1 MEVVSKTFIDPQL
14 ARQFGKDY
22 IKIITQLLLKN
33 NISSRP
39 GLRPYPKNAT
49 GNLIRSFNYRLQDT
63 ARGIQTVISAEP
75 YLTYVDKGRRAYP
88 ESAPEKKPPIAPL
101 LQWAR
106 VKGLPSAAAYGARH
120 NIWRG
125 GIKPTNVIRRATSIY
140 ENSRENNRK
149 YEERMVNNII
159 KIIENNYN
167 AAVAKATPQ

>member
-22 IKIITQLLLKN
+22 IKILTALLLKN
-33 NISSRP
+33 NIASRP

-49 GNLIRSFNYRLQDT
+49 GNLIRSLDYRLRQT
-63 ARGIQTVISAEP
+63 AQGVVSTIYSEP
-75 YLTYVDKGRRAYP
+75 YLIYVDRGRKPSTDPA
-88 ESAPEKKPPIAPL
+88 KKPPIAPL
-101 LQWAR
+101 LAWAR
-106 VKGLPSAAAYGARH
+106 VKGLPQAAGYGARE
-120 NIWRG
+120 NIWRF
-125 GIKPTNVIRRATSIY
+125 GIKPTNVIKRSMTIY

-167 AAVAKATPQ
+167 AAVAKATTQ